1 MLILSTEPY
10 IPAKYLTVP
19 DVFDLMGIS
28 EEKQKTIAAEEN
40 KRYQTWVREANNN
53 VETELFADSDVIPL
67 TEGTPIFTYAK
78 SAAYNWVL
86 YKKRD
91 FAGSK
96 NAPAAKNDYD
106 RAIKLA
112 KQLLKMT
119 PSKRAEP
126 IQKAQTGDSL
136 EDLII
141 PYSQTLGYP
150 PDLLY

>member
-1 MLILSTEPY
+1 MSTEPY
-10 IPAKYLTVP
+10 TPRKYLTTA

-28 EEKQKTIAAEEN
+28 EEKQKTISAEEK

-53 VETELFADSDVIPL
+53 VETELFPDSDVIPL

-91 FAGSK
+91 FSGSK

-106 RAIKLA
+106 REIKLA
-112 KQLLKMT
+112 KQLLKRT
-119 PSKRAEP
+119 PSKRDEP
-126 IQKAQTGDSL
+126 IQKAELTDSL
-136 EDLII
+136 EDLIV

-150 PDLLY
+150 IDSLF